1 MTNRARP
8 KENSALSRRAFAKM
22 ATGIVACASA
32 SSLSSTTRPSKDANP
47 LDVQFVDVTKQ
58 AGIAFTHDRAASDD
72 KLLVEVMGPGCAWLD
87 YNNDGFL
94 DALFINSGR
103 TPNFHPATI
112 PQPKLFRN
120 NGDGSFTDVSTMA
133 GLKISDGFYIGAAV
147 GDYNNDGFP
156 DIYMTG
162 YGRSLLFRNNS
173 DGTFSDV
180 TDAAGVANLGEWAT
194 AAGWFDFDHD
204 GHLDLLVANYVR
216 YDWEHDPYC
225 GAKLPGSRTY
235 CDPFHFKGSRL
246 CLYRNN
252 GDGTFSDWTQ
262 RSGLG
267 AVLGKGL
274 GLVLADFDGDGWD
287 DILVANDGMQTFLF
301 LNQKNGTFRDATF
314 ESGVGFGG
322 DGEIESGMGI
332 DAGDVMGKGNLDF
345 YICHM
350 DAQLNRLYRNDGNA
364 EFTDVTTQS
373 GLGRSNWLNTSFAV
387 RIVDWDN
394 DGNRDILVV
403 NGSMLDNIALFH
415 PESSFAERK
424 TLYRNIGSGQ
434 FVDATSTQNS
444 SFQIPFVG
452 RGLAVGDYDNNG
464 ALDFLQSNNGGPG
477 QLFQNRGAE
486 QNHWIGFKLEGT
498 RSNRDAV
505 GARVSLRSDSFT
517 SVDQI
522 KGGMSYCSGQ
532 DLRLYFGLGNHL
544 KVDSLEIRWP
554 SGLKEN
560 FKDMPV
566 DRIYKIKE
574 GMGILPFQFPR
585 IDRKKTL

>member
-1 MTNRARP
+1 MTDRAHP
-8 KENSALSRRAFAKM
+8 KENRLSRRAFAKM
-22 ATGIVACASA
+22 AAGVVACTSA
-32 SSLSSTTRPSKDANP
+32 SSTSSMTVSSSDANP

-58 AGIAFTHDRAASDD
+58 SGILFTHERAASPD

-87 YNNDGFL
+87 YNNDGLL

-103 TPNFHPATI
+103 TPNFHPFSI

-120 NGDGSFTDVSTMA
+120 NGDGSFTDVSATA
-133 GLKISDGFYIGAAV
+133 GLKISDGFFIGAAV

-162 YGRSLLFRNNS
+162 YGRSLLFRNNG

-180 TDAAGVANLGEWAT
+180 TDATGVANPGEWAT

-204 GHLDLLVANYVR
+204 GHLDLLVANYVH

-225 GAKLPGSRTY
+225 GSKLPGSRTY

-246 CLYRNN
+246 RLYRNN
-252 GDGTFSDWTQ
+252 GNGTFSDWTE
-262 RSGLG
+262 RSGL
-267 AVLGKGL
+267 ATVWGKGL

-322 DGEIESGMGI
+322 NGEIESGMGI
-332 DAGDVMGKGNLDF
+332 DAGDVTGKGNMDF

-350 DAQLNRLYRNDGNA
+350 DAQLNRLYRNDGKA
-364 EFTDVTTQS
+364 EFADVTTQS
-373 GLGRSNWLNTSFAV
+373 GLGRSNWQNTSFAA

-415 PESSFAERK
+415 PESSFSERK
-424 TLYRNIGSGQ
+424 TLYRNIGSGR
-434 FVDATSTQNS
+434 FVDATSTQNG
-444 SFQIPFVG
+444 SFQVPFVG
-452 RGLAVGDYDNNG
+452 RGLAVGDYDNDG

-477 QLFQNRGAE
+477 QLFQNRGGE
-486 QNHWIGFKLEGT
+486 KNHWIGLKLEGT

-505 GARVSLRSDSFT
+505 GARASLRSDSFT

-522 KGGMSYCSGQ
+522 KGGMSYCSAQ
-532 DLRLYFGLGNHL
+532 DLRLYFGLGNRV
-544 KVDSLEIRWP
+544 KVDSLEICWP
-554 SGLKEN
+554 SGLREY
-560 FKDMPV
+560 FKDMSV
-566 DRIYKIKE
+566 DRIYVIKE
-574 GMGILPFQFPR
+574 GYGILPFQFPR
-585 IDRKKTL
+585 ISQTKRI